1 MTYERNAGWLAP
13 LAGLALVSLMSL
25 ACGSDPAPPPDT
37 SSDAANANAAN
48 AANGDQANADGDDEG
63 AMGVGVDDKIAKMC
77 SLPEARF
84 DFDSASVSASAKSVL
99 DAIANC
105 FVTGPGKDKG
115 MNIVGHADPRGPTTY
130 NFGLGQR
137 RAGSVAKYLTTAG
150 VPDSRIET
158 SSRGELEASGSDEAS
173 WAKDRKVEI
182 LLAE

>member
-1 MTYERNAGWLAP
+1 
-13 LAGLALVSLMSL
+13 LALVSLL
-25 ACGSDPAPPPDT
+25 ALGCGSDPAPPPET
-37 SSDAANANAAN
+37 SSDAANANAATTTAQGN
-48 AANGDQANADGDDEG
+48 EDGDGDG
-63 AMGVGVDDKIAKMC
+63 PMGVGVDERIAKMC

-99 DAIANC
+99 DAIAAC
-105 FVTGPGKDKG
+105 FVSGPGKDKG

-150 VPDSRIET
+150 VTETRIET
-158 SSRGELEASGSDEAS
+158 SSRGELEASGGDES
-173 WAKDRKVEI
+173 GWAKDRKVEI

>member
-1 MTYERNAGWLAP
+1 MHFHHTATGI
-13 LAGLALVSLMSL
+13 ALVGLFAL
-25 ACGSDPAPPPDT
+25 GCGSDPAPPPET
-37 SSDAANANAAN
+37 SSDAANANATAT
-48 AANGDQANADGDDEG
+48 ATKTSQDGDGEG

-99 DAIANC
+99 DAIASC
-105 FVTGPGKDKG
+105 FTTGPGKDKG

-130 NFGLGQR
+130 NFGLGQQ

-150 VPDSRIET
+150 VSESRIET
-158 SSRGELEASGSDEAS
+158 SSRGELEASGSNEPS